1 MTANNAKN
9 LSWDKDMEELLLE
22 LRMNTFAQNFMDS
35 SNRKDIQKGW
45 ELVRAR
51 FIDQDAALAQSVT
64 VPKLK
69 NKYQLLKTLFQ
80 KHYANEQRTG
90 NAPMED
96 KPGTSN
102 LFRKLGHFALP
113 FSWPARFGFG

>member
-22 LRMNTFAQNFMDS
+22 LRMNTFAQNFMNS

-45 ELVRAR
+45 DLVRAR
-51 FIDQDAALAQSVT
+51 FIGQDAALAQSVT

-69 NKYQLLKTLFQ
+69 NKYQLLKSLF
-80 KHYANEQRTG
+80 
-90 NAPMED
+90 
-96 KPGTSN
+96 
-102 LFRKLGHFALP
+102 
-113 FSWPARFGFG
+113 